1 MYGQAANARLTR
13 QASGAASTV
22 FYMLCPS
29 FFVGTLISKA
39 DARDGL
45 LVFLVHVRRG
55 WVGRELQE
63 AQLGG
68 ERLDEDK
75 GEGERREEVVSEQ
88 ITVARLRDLYRNTE
102 SERSA
107 SYCAVMPK
115 PWLCCLSLATN
126 TCPESKC

>member
-13 QASGAASTV
+13 QAPGAASTV
-22 FYMLCPS
+22 FYMLCSS

-45 LVFLVHVRRG
+45 LVFLVHVRKG

-75 GEGERREEVVSEQ
+75 GERREEVVSEQ
-88 ITVARLRDLYRNTE
+88 TTKLRGRGIYTARL
-102 SERSA
+102 SA
-107 SYCAVMPK
+107 NVLPPTAR
-115 PWLCCLSLATN
+115 
-126 TCPESKC
+126 